1 LKAENQQLQVK
12 NRNLRLN
19 LAALHRKIAFI
30 ELSDKKKSRELG
42 KLKKENDSL
51 KKQIQKLRKEKE
63 K

>member
-1 LKAENQQLQVK
+1 
-12 NRNLRLN
+12 LRLN

-30 ELSDKKKSRELG
+30 ESSDKKKSRELS

-51 KKQIQKLRKEKE
+51 KKQIQKLRKERE